1 MKTVRSALSC
11 CLALT
16 LALFF
21 GSAKAETKPATPSAE
36 LMYSSVNSHYSGLKT
51 YPDGARATCDHILPA
66 GATFTAFL
74 PATSTSVNQTVT
86 CRWTN
91 KGTPEQSDSGTAMIK
106 TTVYECQTG
115 QNWTLSGMTCSRP
128 DCVSPETRNANTGI
142 CEAPCG
148 PGQTRAGMSG
158 QCVCD
163 SGAAVGAD
171 GTCCP
176 VAGSGGGAPMQWCY
190 VDNSAASSCDSAGSN
205 GCKVRCNNVT
215 YQKGASG
222 DQVQIYPKQA
232 LGQNCSYTG
241 TRTNGQGGGP
251 LNNDELKEVSEATK
265 NPDKAK
271 SPESCLAA
279 GMGYV
284 TGSSGTTCVP
294 GGDTGV
300 TKKETTEK
308 STTDGDGT
316 TSESKTKESEKSP
329 TGGKETETTTK
340 TNPDGSTTTTTKT
353 TTCDDDGTCK
363 TTTTETK
370 KDANGNATGSKSG
383 SENKGSSEFC
393 KENPDSELCDGNSDT
408 CKDHPDRAGCKDLG
422 DAPEEGAFSPVS
434 VGPSSITPVQIGGA
448 GSCPAG
454 PPLPFGLGAM
464 SFDGICQLAEG
475 IRPIVLA
482 MAWLSAGL
490 ILLGGFKEG

>member
-1 MKTVRSALSC
+1 M
-11 CLALT
+11 

-21 GSAKAETKPATPSAE
+21 GTAHAETIPASPTGGYGWNAPSWFYTGTKSWDQAKAFAATYLGASTITGFTPASEPTTSISWQIDYQRENGTTDRLFVSLTRADPLYQCPS
-36 LMYSSVNSHYSGLKT
+36 
-51 YPDGARATCDHILPA
+51 
-66 GATFTAFL
+66 
-74 PATSTSVNQTVT
+74 
-86 CRWTN
+86 
-91 KGTPEQSDSGTAMIK
+91 
-106 TTVYECQTG
+106 G
-115 QNWTLSGMTCSRP
+115 QNWTVSGSTCTRP
-128 DCVSPETRNANTGI
+128 DCVSPQTRNANTGV

-148 PGQTRAGMSG
+148 PGQTRSGMSG

-163 SGAAVGAD
+163 TGAAVGAD

-215 YQKGASG
+215 YQKGAPG

-241 TRTNGQGGGP
+241 TRTTDQGGGP
-251 LNNDELKEVSEATK
+251 LNNDELKEVSDATK

-271 SPESCLAA
+271 SPEACLAA

-308 STTDGDGT
+308 STTDGNGT
-316 TSESKTKESEKSP
+316 TSESTTKETEKNT
-329 TGGKETETTTK
+329 TGGKESETTTR

-353 TTCDDDGTCK
+353 TTCAEDGTCK
-363 TTTTETK
+363 TTTTETN
-370 KDANGNATGSKSG
+370 KDANGNTTGAKSG
-383 SENKGSSEFC
+383 TENKATSTFC
-393 KENPDSELCDGNSDT
+393 KENPDSELCDGSSDA
-408 CKDHPDRAGCKDLG
+408 CKDHPDRLGCLGIGKTEGLDRDDLPTQEISPG
-422 DAPEEGAFSPVS
+422 SISPVGMGTNASCPVGVELPHGIGAFNWQPVCDYAS
-434 VGPSSITPVQIGGA
+434 AFKPLVIIAAWIAAAFIVFGGKK
-448 GSCPAG
+448 
-454 PPLPFGLGAM
+454 
-464 SFDGICQLAEG
+464 D
-475 IRPIVLA
+475 
-482 MAWLSAGL
+482 
-490 ILLGGFKEG
+490 